1 MYIPRQ
7 IMLKYPTLTKFSFVV
22 PDNFFLM
29 NYNFQKTVFYR
40 GHMRESFQNYFYDKE
55 FNFFVNSFCFSMIY
69 NNEIKRNFFYKIY
82 VLLEITHKTN
92 RFVYFIDR
100 L

>member
-40 GHMRESFQNYFYDKE
+40 GHMRESFQNYFYDK
-55 FNFFVNSFCFSMIY
+55 
-69 NNEIKRNFFYKIY
+69 R
-82 VLLEITHKTN
+82 
-92 RFVYFIDR
+92 
-100 L
+100 